1 MSRRRPGLDISH
13 TRSARRHS
21 TDVETSGGSTAVWL
35 LRRPGHGL
43 SGRARARTEGGV
55 MVRKVM
61 LSLLAVVVA
70 AFAAHAGSVHGQAP
84 MASLTV
90 TVGMRS
96 PNGASSGLANGP
108 TATLPLTPVGGV
120 EVLAMTPGGSAD
132 SPAASAITDGDGN
145 ATLDLTP
152 GTYWV
157 FVARADP
164 PGS

>member
-1 MSRRRPGLDISH
+1 
-13 TRSARRHS
+13 
-21 TDVETSGGSTAVWL
+21 
-35 LRRPGHGL
+35 
-43 SGRARARTEGGV
+43 
-55 MVRKVM
+55 MVRKVI

-84 MASLTV
+84 TASLTV

-96 PNGASSGLANGP
+96 PNGASSGLASGP
-108 TATLPLTPVGGV
+108 TATLPITPVGGV

-164 PGS
+164 PGSGPLGTVLTRSLPDGTLTPVWAEVDLSDGNPAAITLTATQLNP